1 MTLRLD
7 EALEAATAARNT
19 ATGAGAAVAVVV
31 TDPGGAV
38 VTMQRM
44 DGAYTSAEV
53 IATKKAFTAANF
65 RTATHR
71 MADRLGE
78 RQLLIMA
85 TDPRLTFLV
94 GGLPVQR
101 DGAMI
106 GAIGVSGGTG
116 DQDLACCRAA
126 LAALDADSTE

>member
-1 MTLRLD
+1 MTLGLE
-7 EALEAATAARNT
+7 EALEAATAARGV
-19 ATGAGAAVAVVV
+19 AAEAGIAVAVVV
-31 TDPGGAV
+31 TDPGGTV
-38 VTMQRM
+38 VSMQRM

-65 RTATHR
+65 RTPTHR

-85 TDPRLTFLV
+85 TDPRLTFLL

-101 DGAMI
+101 GGATI
-106 GAIGVSGGTG
+106 GAVGVSGGTG

-126 LAALDADSTE
+126 LAALDADSTD